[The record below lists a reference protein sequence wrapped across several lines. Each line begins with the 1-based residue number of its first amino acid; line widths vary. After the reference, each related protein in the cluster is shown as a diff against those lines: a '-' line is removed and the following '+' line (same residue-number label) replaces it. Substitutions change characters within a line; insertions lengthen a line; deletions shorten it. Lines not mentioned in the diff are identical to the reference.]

1 MKMLISQISD
11 LQEGNVV
18 GEQEFD
24 DESPAD
30 IQDVLALVLRN
41 CTQYLRKEE
50 RPITQTSIKLEKLV
64 LSYPGVAGVIEVT
77 FGFPED

>member
-1 MKMLISQISD
+1 MEMLLRQISD
-11 LQEGNVV
+11 LQEGEIVS
-18 GEQEFD
+18 EQEFD
-24 DESPAD
+24 DETPAD
-30 IQDVLALVLRN
+30 IHDVLALVLRN

-50 RPITQTSIKLEKLV
+50 RPITQNSIKLDKIV